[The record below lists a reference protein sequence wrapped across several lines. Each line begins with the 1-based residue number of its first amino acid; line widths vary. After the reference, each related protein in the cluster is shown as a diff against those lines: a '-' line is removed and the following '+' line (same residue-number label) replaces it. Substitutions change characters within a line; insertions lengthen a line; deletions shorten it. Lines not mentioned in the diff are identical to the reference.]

1 MSRIIVVGA
10 IAGFIIGIVFFI
22 FGALFVRFEI
32 IEPPVSLEIWRGLY
46 VLVILASISLGVIW
60 GVIFGVVY
68 SLLYNSVPGKGVLK
82 GLCFGIL
89 IWLIKDIAAGSY
101 IALIG
106 IGTNYALALILVGFF
121 MWIVYGFILGYF
133 YKK

>member
-1 MSRIIVVGA
+1 MNRIIVVSA
-10 IAGFIIGIVFFI
+10 IAGSIVGIVFFI
-22 FGALFVRFEI
+22 FGAIFVRIGI
-32 IEPPVSLEIWRGLY
+32 IEPPVSLEIWRELY
-46 VLVILASISLGVIW
+46 GLVILASISLGVIW
-60 GVIFGVVY
+60 GVIFGAIY
-68 SLLYNSVPGKGVLK
+68 SILYNSIPGKGVLK
-82 GLCFGIL
+82 GLCYGIL

>member
-1 MSRIIVVGA
+1 
-10 IAGFIIGIVFFI
+10 
-22 FGALFVRFEI
+22 
-32 IEPPVSLEIWRGLY
+32 
-46 VLVILASISLGVIW
+46 LASISLGVIW

-68 SLLYNSVPGKGVLK
+68 SILYNSIPGKGVLK
-82 GLCFGIL
+82 GLCYGIL

-121 MWIVYGFILGYF
+121 MWIVYGFILGHF